1 MSARLLPRLP
11 GLMALALAAACA
23 SPVLPKPSLLN
34 VNEQFAAILT
44 DGTARL
50 IGRARIPVASADG
63 KSLSEMP
70 AAGAR
75 VVLLDTDFKT
85 TVSVTIADADGNFQI
100 DDVPRGG
107 ASILRISMTG
117 TSTPQTVEKLV
128 FPTTSVECVRV
139 DLASSLLVDKIAA
152 NGLLKPD
159 PALSGRNDLL
169 DLVKPDK
176 LAEFEKDL
184 RERLGTLPPEE
195 IAPLLPETLKPTDPE
210 TLKATPSPS
219 PGTTPAPGATPSP
232 PSSILDKLGSRDEQV
247 ADDYNN
253 IFERPDDAS
262 LVFRISAVGTND
274 GVAKEA
280 QRISGLVD
288 VALTGMPSDVTL
300 CEVWTIIPSRRL
312 LCTVDANASWRG
324 RFDSWPMPLGPTNLD
339 FIGHAASGKRVL
351 QRLPVIVD
359 NSVSNLCKD

>member
-1 MSARLLPRLP
+1 MRPRSSARLLP
-11 GLMALALAAACA
+11 AVAVALAAACA

-63 KSLSEMP
+63 RSVTEVP

-85 TVSVTIADADGNFQI
+85 TVSVAIADANGQFQI

-107 ASILRISMTG
+107 ASILRITLTG
-117 TSTPQTVEKLV
+117 ATSQTVEKLV
-128 FPTTSVECVRV
+128 YPTTSVECVTV
-139 DLASSLLVDKIAA
+139 DLASSLVVDKIAA

-159 PALSGRNDLL
+159 PSLEGRSDLL

-176 LAEFEKDL
+176 LAAFEEEL
-184 RERLGTLPPEE
+184 RDKIATLPPAE
-195 IAPLLPETLKPTDPE
+195 IAPLLPETLKPTDPDAI
-210 TLKATPSPS
+210 KATPSPG
-219 PGTTPAPGATPSP
+219 PGGAPTAPG
-232 PSSILDKLGSRDEQV
+232 SILDKIGSEDEQV
-247 ADDYNN
+247 ADNYND
-253 IFERPDDAS
+253 IFVRPEDAS
-262 LVFRISAVGTND
+262 LVFRISAVGTNA
-274 GVAKEA
+274 GVPKGA

-312 LCTVDANASWRG
+312 LCTVTGEGNWKG

-359 NSVSNLCKD
+359 NSVSNLCKE